1 MLPVMINIDKPGFY
15 AKMNKLTIKELKL
28 TAKFVQEI
36 ETKRNNE

>member
-1 MLPVMINIDKPGFY
+1 MINIDKTGFY

-28 TAKFVQEI
+28 TAEFMQEV